1 MLQSDRKGFG
11 FRQTMT
17 VGNTPATGGQSEFQ
31 IQTAPG
37 KSTFKGDPVNIQ
49 SAGHQGFLQ
58 NAAQAT
64 MDDGVVGGKAWSN
77 AVSGTGDIAG
87 VFNGAFYIDSTGKP
101 TFANSVVAGVT
112 TSKDYNT
119 GSDNITAFANTNPA
133 QEYSVRLNAALAGS
147 AAAAQALLNSVNFFN
162 PIDEVDGDA
171 IDGLTRITLSV
182 ATNGASATNGMFRL
196 VRNANIEEQ
205 DDLLTAG
212 AQVIVVIQPASA
224 LYN

>member
-1 MLQSDRKGFG
+1 MLQTERKGFG
-11 FRQTMT
+11 FRQATT
-17 VGNTPATGGQSEFQ
+17 VGTTPATGGQSEFQ

-49 SAGHQGFLQ
+49 SAGNQGFLQ

-64 MDDGVVGGKAWSN
+64 MDDGVVGGKAWAN
-77 AVSGTGDIAG
+77 NVGVTGLIAG
-87 VFNGAFYIDSTGKP
+87 VFNGGFYIDSTGKP
-101 TFANSVVAGVT
+101 TFANSIVAGTV

-133 QEYSVRLNAALAGS
+133 QEYSVRLDAALAGT
-147 AAAAQALLNSVNFFN
+147 AANAQALLNSTNFFN
-162 PIDEVDGDA
+162 PNNEVDADA
-171 IDGLTRITLSV
+171 LDGLSRITLNV
-182 ATNGASATNGMFRL
+182 ATVGASATNGMFRL

-205 DDLLTAG
+205 DDLLVAG
-212 AQVIVVIQPASA
+212 CQVIVVIQPASA

>member
-1 MLQSDRKGFG
+1 
-11 FRQTMT
+11 
-17 VGNTPATGGQSEFQ
+17 V
-31 IQTAPG
+31 
-37 KSTFKGDPVNIQ
+37 
-49 SAGHQGFLQ
+49 
-58 NAAQAT
+58 
-64 MDDGVVGGKAWSN
+64 MDDGVVGGKAWAN
-77 AVSGTGDIAG
+77 NVGATGLIAG

-133 QEYSVRLNAALAGS
+133 QEYTVRLNAALAGS

-171 IDGLTRITLSV
+171 IDGLSRITLSV
-182 ATNGASATNGMFRL
+182 ATNGASATNGMFRM

-212 AQVIVVIQPASA
+212 AQVVVVIQPASA

>member
-1 MLQSDRKGFG
+1 MLQTDRKGFG
-11 FRQTMT
+11 FRQAPT

-37 KSTFKGDPVNIQ
+37 KSTFKGSPVNIQ
-49 SAGHQGFLQ
+49 SAGNQGFLQ

-64 MDDGVVGGKAWSN
+64 MDDGVVGGSAWAN
-77 AVSGTGDIAG
+77 NVGATGDIVG
-87 VFNGAFYIDSTGKP
+87 VFNGGFYIDSTGKP
-101 TFANSVVAGVT
+101 TFANSIVAGTV

-133 QEYSVRLNAALAGS
+133 QEYSVRLDAALAGT
-147 AAAAQALLNSVNFFN
+147 AANAQALLNSTNFFN
-162 PIDEVDGDA
+162 PNDEVDADA
-171 IDGLTRITLSV
+171 LDGLSRITLNV
-182 ATNGASATNGMFRL
+182 ATVGASATNGMFRL

-212 AQVIVVIQPASA
+212 CQVIVVIQPASA